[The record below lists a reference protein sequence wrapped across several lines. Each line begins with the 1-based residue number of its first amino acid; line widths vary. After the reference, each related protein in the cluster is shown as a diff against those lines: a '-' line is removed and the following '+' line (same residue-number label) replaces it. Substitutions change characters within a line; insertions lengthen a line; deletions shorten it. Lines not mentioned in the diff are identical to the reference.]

1 MNDTLFEGLLEAAP
15 DGIII
20 ADAEGRIVI
29 VNAEAKALFGYTRQE
44 LIGQP
49 VDLLVPEAL
58 RAEHVDHR
66 EGFHRQ
72 PRTRRMGMTHGLR
85 ARRKDGSEFAADISL
100 AAHPTPEGLLM
111 TAVVRDISD
120 LVNTEKELRRI
131 NRTLRVLSQCS
142 ETLVRTH
149 DESALLR
156 AICGHLVDIGGYR
169 LAWVGFALHD
179 DAHTVRPVAWV
190 GTGEGLVDQ
199 PRFTWGDDVSGQ
211 GPVGDA
217 LRQGQPSVARGL
229 SDHPAFQ
236 SCRET
241 LATYGIETTISLPL
255 RSKGIPFGVLSLYA
269 ADPNAF
275 DAEEIKLLL
284 ELASDLGYGIRS
296 LRETEARERFERELE
311 FRDNFDG
318 LTGLPNAKLGLER
331 LRQAIIDAG
340 RSGRTVG
347 ALIVDLDRFKVVV
360 KKSLGERAGDEV
372 LKHVGQQ
379 LSKCLRDGDTV
390 ARLCGDE
397 FVVVMHELGKT
408 EDVEHVARRVLEAVA
423 QPYLLNG
430 HTVRMTASVGISLY
444 PADGETAET
453 LLQNAAT
460 ARYSARSSDGNI
472 YHFYDPEMNARLSAR
487 ITLENDLRRAIE
499 RGELVLHFQPK
510 VNLTRGQM
518 EGAEALVRWQH
529 PSRGL
534 VPPMEFI
541 PLAEECGLILPLGEW
556 VVDEACRQIRAWLEA
571 GLAVPPIAVN
581 LSLRQFRVEHLAR
594 MIVHALN
601 TYSLEAKYLEFE
613 ITESAAMHDL
623 DATMAILRELKGIG
637 LKLSLDDFGTG
648 YSSLAYLKRFPID
661 HLKIDRAFVRDLTT
675 DPDDAAICV
684 AIINLA
690 HNLRMRVIAE
700 GVESEAQM
708 NYLRRNGCD
717 DIQGY
722 YFSRP
727 VPAAEFARL
736 LSAWTPMPATTA
748 EEDRPT
754 LLVVDDEIGITNAL
768 KRTLRREGYRVLTAG
783 SALEGLE
790 LLATHEVQVIL
801 SDQRMP
807 QMNGSEFL
815 SRVRELY
822 PDTIRIVLSGYTDL
836 ETITDA
842 INRGAIYKFLTK
854 PWDDDLLREQLREA
868 FRHQELSSCRIGN
881 ALTGSDLLAS

>member
-1 MNDTLFEGLLEAAP
+1 MSDTLFEGLLEAAP

-20 ADAEGRIVI
+20 TDAAGRIVM
-29 VNAEAKALFGYTRQE
+29 VNAEAEALFGYTRQE

-49 VDLLVPEAL
+49 VDMLVPEAL
-58 RAEHVDHR
+58 QREHPEHR
-66 EGFHRQ
+66 EGFIHH
-72 PRTRRMGMTHGLR
+72 PRKRRMGMTRGLQ
-85 ARRKDGSEFAADISL
+85 ARRKDGSAFAADISL
-100 AAHPTPEGLLM
+100 APHSTPDGVLV

-120 LVNTEKELRRI
+120 LVQTEKELRRI

-149 DESALLR
+149 DESVLLH

-179 DAHTVRPVAWV
+179 DAHTVRPVAWA
-190 GTGEGLVDQ
+190 GTGEGLVDR
-199 PRFTWGDDVSGQ
+199 PRFTWGDDASGQ

-217 LRQGQPSVARGL
+217 LRQGQPAVARGL
-229 SDHPAFQ
+229 SDHPDFQ

-241 LATYGIETTISLPL
+241 LATHGIATTISLPL

-269 ADPNAF
+269 ADADAF
-275 DAEEIKLLL
+275 DAEEIKLLV

-311 FRDNFDG
+311 FRDNFDA

-331 LRQAIIDAG
+331 LRHAIVDAG
-340 RSGRTVG
+340 RSGRTVA
-347 ALIVDLDRFKVVV
+347 ALVVDLDRFKVV
-360 KKSLGERAGDEV
+360 KESLGQLAGDEV

-397 FVVVMHELGKT
+397 FVVVMPELGKT
-408 EDVEHVARRVLEAVA
+408 EDAEQVAGRVLEAVA
-423 QPYLLNG
+423 LPYLLNG
-430 HTVRMTASVGISLY
+430 HTVRMTASVGIGLY

-460 ARYSARSSDGNI
+460 ARYSARSFDGNT
-472 YHFYDPEMNARLSAR
+472 YRFYEPEMNTRLSAR
-487 ITLENDLRRAIE
+487 IALENDLRHAIE
-499 RGELVLHFQPK
+499 HGELVLHFQPK
-510 VNLTRGQM
+510 VNLARGQM

-556 VVDEACRQIRAWLEA
+556 VVDEACRQIHAWLDA
-571 GLAVPPIAVN
+571 GLTVPPIAVN

-601 TYSLEAKYLEFE
+601 TYGLEAKYLEFE

-623 DATMAILRELKGIG
+623 EATMAILRELKGVG

-690 HNLRMRVIAE
+690 HNLRLSVIAE

-727 VPAAEFARL
+727 VAAAEFARL
-736 LSAWTPMPATTA
+736 LTEWTPLPPATT
-748 EEDRPT
+748 EENRPT

-790 LLATHEVQVIL
+790 LLAKHEVQVIL

-807 QMNGSEFL
+807 QMNGTEFL

-836 ETITDA
+836 ETITEA

-868 FRHQELSSCRIGN
+868 FRHQELSSRRPGN
-881 ALTGSDLLAS
+881 A